1 MSNEQQSP
9 RFDRNAQHMV
19 VPRLRPVRGFPLEA
33 QAPDGQTVQV
43 LGLADQK
50 QISERVV
57 TTAPAVAMILPLMDG
72 TRTLEQIA
80 QQVGQGLSAAMLE
93 PLIAQLDDAGLL
105 EGPTFERMHAKVK
118 ANFDASDVLPPA
130 SSASFGD
137 QLLEH
142 HGKQDL
148 PEDERAAA
156 EKELMSQQL
165 DLWIDQALKDA
176 PDPAFA
182 TLPGAIVTP
191 HLDYGRGWPNYAQVY
206 GRMRVVDR
214 PDRVVILGTNHF
226 GYATGVCMCD
236 KGYRTALG
244 VSEVDGAL
252 AQRLSGAL
260 GPALLEHRFDHEHE
274 HSIELQVPWI
284 QHVFGTDETGAFPK
298 VLGILVHDPSVRNG
312 ESYDGKGVAFEPFV
326 KALREAIAAM
336 PGRTLIVAS
345 ADLSHVGPAF
355 GDQTVMAGEEGPGAE
370 ARNEVVRGDLE
381 VLKHLTDNKPEALV
395 SSMAWRQNPTRWCSI
410 GNLAAAAA
418 VVQPKE
424 TRLLHFHAALD
435 EQGMSMVTCAAMV
448 MN

>member
-1 MSNEQQSP
+1 MT
-9 RFDRNAQHMV
+9 M
-19 VPRLRPVRGFPLEA
+19 PRLRPVRGFPLEA
-33 QAPDGQTVQV
+33 QTPEGETVQV

-80 QQVGQGLSAAMLE
+80 EQVGQGLRAEILE

-105 EGPTFERMHAKVK
+105 EGPTFERIHAKVK

-130 SSASFGD
+130 SSANFGD

-148 PEDERAAA
+148 AEDERAAA
-156 EKELMSQQL
+156 EKELMGQQF
-165 DLWIDQALKDA
+165 DLWIGQALKDA
-176 PDPAFA
+176 ADPALA
-182 TLPGAIVTP
+182 TLPRAVVAP

-244 VSEVDGAL
+244 VCEMDAAL
-252 AQRLSGAL
+252 AERLSAAL
-260 GPALLEHRFDHEHE
+260 GPTMGPALLEHRYDHEHE

-284 QHVFGTDETGAFPK
+284 QHVFGTDEAGAYPK
-298 VLGILVHDPSVRNG
+298 VLGLLVHDPSVRNG

-326 KALREAIAAM
+326 RALREAIAAM

-355 GDQTVMAGEEGPGAE
+355 GDQTAMAGEEGPGAE

-381 VLKHLTDNKPEALV
+381 LLKHMTDNKPEALV

-435 EQGMSMVTCAAMV
+435 EQGLSMVTSAAMV